1 MTARLLAAALL
12 LSACLPACAQ
22 HANLRDHGIAI
33 GVLPTGQWNAIT
45 DVPGVTVG
53 QKTLV
58 RGDDVRTGV
67 TAILPHPGN
76 IFRDKVPAAVYVG
89 NGFGKLAGSTQVRE
103 LGNIETPIV
112 LTNTLSV
119 PAAADALID
128 YTFSFADNG
137 DVRSVNPVVGETND
151 GYVND
156 IRGRHV
162 SRQDVLDAIASARGG
177 AVEQGNVGAGTGTMA
192 FGFKGGIGTSS
203 RKLPASLGG
212 YTVGALAQTNFGG
225 VLSID
230 GVPVGK
236 ALGKYYMSD
245 ELNDSPDGSC
255 MIVIA
260 TDAPLDARNL
270 ERLAKRAMLGLGR
283 TGGIAS
289 NGSGDY
295 VIAFSSN
302 ESVRVAY
309 ESDSDLQQTSVLR
322 NDAMSPLFIAAI
334 ESTEE
339 AILNSLF
346 QADTMT
352 GRDGHVATALPV
364 DRVLSILEQHGREVS
379 RPAPDATAPAQ

>member
-12 LSACLPACAQ
+12 LSACLPASARQ
-22 HANLRDHGIAI
+22 ANLRDHGIAT

-58 RGDDVRTGV
+58 HGDDVRTGV
-67 TAILPHPGN
+67 TAILPHAGN

-103 LGNIETPIV
+103 LGNLETPIV

-119 PAAADALID
+119 PVAADALID
-128 YTFSFADNG
+128 YTFSFADND

-151 GYVND
+151 GYLND

-162 SRQDVLDAIASARGG
+162 GKRDVLDAIAAARGG

-203 RKLPASLGG
+203 RRLPGAMGG
-212 YTVGALAQTNFGG
+212 YTVGVLAQTNFGG

-236 ALGKYYMSD
+236 ALGKYYLSD
-245 ELNDSPDGSC
+245 ELNDLPDGSC
-255 MIVIA
+255 MIVVA

-270 ERLAKRAMLGLGR
+270 ERLAKRAMLGLAR

-302 ESVRVAY
+302 ESVRIPY
-309 ESDSDLQQTSVLR
+309 ESDSDVNQVPVLR
-322 NDAMSPLFIAAI
+322 NDAMSPLFMAAI
-334 ESTEE
+334 EATEE

-346 QADTMT
+346 NAETMA
-352 GRDGHVATALPV
+352 GRDGHEAEELPV
-364 DRVLSILEQHGREVS
+364 ERVLSIMEQHGRRIS
-379 RPAPDATAPAQ
+379 R